1 MLLRLC
7 GVFVL
12 SLCFLQRLVD
22 LVLQLLGEWVIMI
35 GIDAEYSVVG
45 LYELFVSFYG
55 FILQA
60 RLVVSFFFLSWH
72 LADFAFTQS

>member
-1 MLLRLC
+1 
-7 GVFVL
+7 
-12 SLCFLQRLVD
+12 
-22 LVLQLLGEWVIMI
+22 MI

-45 LYELFVSFYG
+45 LYKLFVSFYG